1 MPGRSPRSHSKSSEK
16 STRTGVS
23 RSASASPNVIA
34 LLEDDHKQVRKM
46 FKDFEKLAKQGDEAG
61 KVEMA
66 TQICMALKVHTR
78 IEEEIFYPA
87 LYEALDE
94 SDLVDEAVVEHASAK
109 DLIDQIESMVGSD
122 DLYDAKVKVL
132 CEYVE
137 HHVQEEEKE
146 IFPKA
151 RKADIDL
158 DGLGE
163 SAAFRKEELM
173 APMATH

>member
-1 MPGRSPRSHSKSSEK
+1 MPGRAPARSLSKSAEK
-16 STRTGVS
+16 T
-23 RSASASPNVIA
+23 ASAGQDVIQ
-34 LLEDDHKQVRKM
+34 LLEDDHKRVKKM

-61 KVEMA
+61 KVEIA
-66 TQICMALKVHTR
+66 TQICMELKVHTQV
-78 IEEEIFYPA
+78 EEEILYPA

-94 SDLVDEAVVEHASAK
+94 PDLVDEAIVEHATAK
-109 DLIDQIESMVGSD
+109 DLIDQIEAMVGSD

-132 CEYVE
+132 SEYID

-163 SAAFRKEELM
+163 SVAFRKEELM

>member
-1 MPGRSPRSHSKSSEK
+1 MPSRTPRSHSKSTEK
-16 STRTGVS
+16 SAS
-23 RSASASPNVIA
+23 RRASASQDVIG
-34 LLEDDHKQVRKM
+34 LLEDDHKKVKKM

-61 KVEMA
+61 KVEIA
-66 TQICMALKVHTR
+66 AQICMELKVHTR
-78 IEEEIFYPA
+78 VEEEIFYPA

-94 SDLVDEAVVEHASAK
+94 PDLVDEAIVEHATAK
-109 DLIDQIESMVGSD
+109 DLIQQIEAMVGSD

-132 CEYVE
+132 GEYIN
-137 HHVQEEEKE
+137 HHIEEEEKE

-163 SAAFRKEELM
+163 SATFRKEELM

>member
-1 MPGRSPRSHSKSSEK
+1 MPGRAPARSLSKSAEK
-16 STRTGVS
+16 T
-23 RSASASPNVIA
+23 ASAGQDVIQ
-34 LLEDDHKQVRKM
+34 LLEDDHKKVKKM

-61 KVEMA
+61 KVEIA
-66 TQICMALKVHTR
+66 TQICMELKVHTQV
-78 IEEEIFYPA
+78 EEEILYPA

-94 SDLVDEAVVEHASAK
+94 PDLVDEAIVEHATAK
-109 DLIDQIESMVGSD
+109 DLIDQIEAMVGSD

-132 CEYVE
+132 SEYID

-163 SAAFRKEELM
+163 SVAFRKEELM

>member
-1 MPGRSPRSHSKSSEK
+1 MPTRTPARAPSKATSKSPTK
-16 STRTGVS
+16 R
-23 RSASASPNVIA
+23 ASGTPNVIE
-34 LLEDDHKQVRKM
+34 LLEADHKRVKKM
-46 FKDFEKLAKQGDEAG
+46 FKDFEKCAKAGDESG
-61 KVEMA
+61 KVEIAM
-66 TQICMALKVHTR
+66 QICNELMVHTR

-94 SDLVDEAVVEHASAK
+94 PDLIDEAIVEHATAK

-132 CEYVE
+132 GEYIN
-137 HHVQEEEKE
+137 HHVEEEENE

-151 RKADIDL
+151 RKAKMDL
-158 DGLGE
+158 EGLGE
-163 SAAFRKEELM
+163 SVAFRKDELM